1 MCCGT
6 HVANLSDIQVSDV
19 LSFLEFFPACLWFS
33 NFIVKNISL
42 GEAENSKYG
51 RRRYTKIMIIFSKT
65 KKKRNTRFY
74 FQVIKLLHT
83 ESMRGGTR
91 LFFLAGDRVMQKLN
105 SLYIVER
112 SLTKSLRLSKIQV
125 HFLLLSCASNLTCQR
140 YQSSMSVLSTLLW

>member
-19 LSFLEFFPACLWFS
+19 LSFLEFFPAYLRFN

-51 RRRYTKIMIIFSKT
+51 RRRYTKIIIFSKK
-65 KKKRNTRFY
+65 KKKRNTLFY

-140 YQSSMSVLSTLLW
+140 YQSSMSALPTLLW

>member
-19 LSFLEFFPACLWFS
+19 LCFLEFFPACLRFN
-33 NFIVKNISL
+33 NFIVKNISS

-51 RRRYTKIMIIFSKT
+51 RRRYTKIIIFSKKK